1 MTEKNERKN
10 IDAAELEE
18 TEVEEEVEL
27 EEVEDEEVAS
37 EWKDIPLDQL
47 VPHEEQCTEI
57 RNVEKFERLVEDI
70 KKYGLNQPIL
80 VRPIGDEEY
89 EVVAGYNR
97 WKAIE
102 KIGNTQH
109 IEAKIVEMSDDESA
123 ERCLTDNL
131 HHQELTPYFLELC
144 IFTRYDKG
152 NYNSHGELGDKLGFS
167 DTWIRQNIKAHEIR
181 KQLLQKYSN
190 FYIKISTES
199 LNHAKKILDY
209 GRDLQ
214 DLSEFLKIAEK
225 QDYGT
230 SDIERIVEEMSH
242 WIDEDWNNFLYN
254 EHTFEKVK
262 NAVKRRKN
270 KNTDTQDKNNQ
281 EPSGQNKNGIVK
293 TYKYFDENLNTSLE
307 NMNEENKEKSIR
319 HIKLMIV
326 LLSEV
331 LLKQKYIECVHF
343 RQIADDILNAKI
355 NPHSYDGTGDLE
367 QPGVSYAG
375 AIEQQMNKVTSD
387 NDPLEPD
394 STEGED

>member
-1 MTEKNERKN
+1 MSKNEEQEV
-10 IDAAELEE
+10 DAAELEE
-18 TEVEEEVEL
+18 VELEETEL
-27 EEVEDEEVAS
+27 EEVEDEEVTS

-47 VPHEEQCTEI
+47 VPHKEQCTDI
-57 RNVEKFERLVEDI
+57 RNMKKFERLVEDI

-80 VRPIGDEEY
+80 VRPIIGGKY

-214 DLSEFLKIAEK
+214 DLSEFLKIAEN

-262 NAVKRRKN
+262 NAVKRRTKEENDDSEKPN
-270 KNTDTQDKNNQ
+270 KTPFNRMYKFFGKDLNKELDK
-281 EPSGQNKNGIVK
+281 
-293 TYKYFDENLNTSLE
+293 FDEETK
-307 NMNEENKEKSIR
+307 EESIR
-319 HIKLMIV
+319 HIKLTIV
-326 LLSEV
+326 LLSEI
-331 LLKQKYIECVHF
+331 LLKQRYIEGVHF
-343 RQIADDILNAKI
+343 RQISDDILNVTI
-355 NPHSYDGTGDLE
+355 DPHNYGGNGDLE
-367 QPGVSYAG
+367 KPGESYAQRL
-375 AIEQQMNKVTSD
+375 EDESNEVTSD
-387 NDPLEPD
+387 DQQKPISD
-394 STEGED
+394 GGD